1 MKSSFRLGVLLVGL
15 IGVNVYVFFF
25 NGKTAPREVLNLQ
38 STSKTMEV
46 NRREILK
53 DARLPAATAA
63 RPAAPSK
70 PAARPVAIEPPAPT
84 AQIEAPAAEAPSA
97 EPPSAEPRAPTPI
110 PRRPLPARR

>member
-15 IGVNVYVFFF
+15 VGVNVYVFFF

-53 DARLPAATAA
+53 DARLPTASA
-63 RPAAPSK
+63 VGRPRPSK
-70 PAARPVAIEPPAPT
+70 PAARPVAVEPPAPT
-84 AQIEAPAAEAPSA
+84 AQVEAPAGRSTG
-97 EPPSAEPRAPTPI
+97 R
-110 PRRPLPARR
+110 